1 LLHINQYTREMN
13 LYQQLTQ
20 PHRDKLQ
27 EEADKY
33 PTTGKLLKYALEH
46 NSSMLGLT
54 IKEAMD
60 IHTIFFPFEPFSLS
74 NLFSLV

>member
-1 LLHINQYTREMN
+1 MN

-27 EEADKY
+27 EEAAKY
-33 PTTGKLLKYALEH
+33 PTTGKLLRYALEH
-46 NSSMLGLT
+46 NSSVMGLT

-60 IHTIFFPFEPFSLS
+60 LHSIFFPFEPFSLS

>member
-1 LLHINQYTREMN
+1 MN

-20 PHRDKLQ
+20 PHRDQ
-27 EEADKY
+27 IQAEAEKY
-33 PTTGKLLKYALEH
+33 PTTGKLLRHALEH
-46 NSSMLGLT
+46 NSSVMGLT

-60 IHTIFFPFEPFSLS
+60 LHSIFFPYEPFSLS